1 MHDAPEGSVMTAFR
15 ADTWRLFG
23 RFSWPLALRG
33 FVLRRNYR
41 AVATL
46 RLCHHAASGKGLL
59 SRAFLIFARLLHRM
73 ACHSAGIDLPWQ
85 TRVGG
90 GLALTHGWGLVINE
104 NAVIGRNVT
113 MLHGAT
119 LGQRDRL
126 GADGSRTP
134 GGSPTIEDEV
144 WIGPHAIIV
153 GPITVGRGSRIA
165 GGACVFEDVPPQSIV
180 VGNPARVVKSGCTPD
195 AMNAYAFE
203 ETDPLAKNSTNWSA
217 SGQERMT

>member
-1 MHDAPEGSVMTAFR
+1 MHDAHESAAMTAFR
-15 ADTWRLFG
+15 ADTWRQFG
-23 RFSWPLALRG
+23 RFGWALVLRG

-41 AVATL
+41 AIATL
-46 RLCHHAASGKGLL
+46 RLCHYAASGKGLL
-59 SRAFLIFARLLHRM
+59 SRPFLIFARLLHRI

-104 NAVIGRNVT
+104 NAAVGRNVT

-126 GADGSRTP
+126 GADGSRAP

-180 VGNPARVVKSGCTPD
+180 VGNPGRVVKSGCAPD
-195 AMNAYAFE
+195 VMNAYDFDEAARPNE
-203 ETDPLAKNSTNWSA
+203 AADVAGRQPAH
-217 SGQERMT
+217 

>member
-1 MHDAPEGSVMTAFR
+1 MAAFR

-23 RFSWPLALRG
+23 RFSWALALRG

-46 RLCHHAASGKGLL
+46 RLCHHAANRNGLL
-59 SRAFLIFARLLHRM
+59 SRAFLVFARLLHRT

-90 GLALTHGWGLVINE
+90 GLALTHGWGLVVNE

-126 GADGSRTP
+126 GADGSRVP

-165 GGACVFEDVPPQSIV
+165 GGACVFEDVPPHSIV
-180 VGNPARVVKSGCTPD
+180 VGNPGRVVKSDCVPD
-195 AMNAYAFE
+195 AMNAYAFDDV
-203 ETDPLAKNSTNWSA
+203 TRTPPSA
-217 SGQERMT
+217 SATPRNGQPVH